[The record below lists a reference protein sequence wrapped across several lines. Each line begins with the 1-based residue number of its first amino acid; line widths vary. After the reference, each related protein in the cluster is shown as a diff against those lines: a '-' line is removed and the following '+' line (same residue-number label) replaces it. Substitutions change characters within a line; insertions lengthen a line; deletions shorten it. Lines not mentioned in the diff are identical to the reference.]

1 MSNYPKKGF
10 QVNPWMVILGL
21 VLFLGLFLL
30 VGAGRILVL
39 AFPLGSVVV
48 GIFLYLRAPVLYVGF
63 TWWLWFLGP
72 LIRRLIDYQSGHL
85 TYGPWIL
92 TPLLVTL
99 ISFATL
105 VRHFPKSYK
114 QDGLPFILCLG
125 SVFYGFLI
133 ALIENPANAAV
144 NGLLSWLCPI
154 LFGFHLFINWRDYPS
169 YRQNIQ
175 RTFLWGVLVMGAY
188 GIWQYLVAPGW
199 DSFWLTNIDNLTYG
213 SPEPLK
219 IRVWSTMMV
228 PQAFAAVMGAG
239 LLLLF
244 INQGNLRFVAAGVGY
259 LAFLLSLARAGWLN
273 WFAGLLLLVPSLK
286 ARLQM
291 RLIISIIV
299 AAIIIL
305 PLTTI
310 EPFSTVISSR
320 FESLSLSNVE
330 DDVSYQARSEG
341 LNELIGPA
349 LTEFVG
355 GGLGSKLKSGD
366 SGIGA
371 YDNGFL
377 LMLFSL
383 GWFGTI
389 PYLGGIILLLFKLF
403 QGSEGRF
410 DPFASAARAIAVSS
424 FLVQI
429 NLNAV
434 TINAFAMVVWGFV
447 GVGMAAHKYYLYQRI
462 CYQNPSKCQ
471 GK

>member
-1 MSNYPKKGF
+1 MSNCPTKSF
-10 QVNPWMVILGL
+10 QVNPWIVILGL

-30 VGAGRILVL
+30 LGAGRILVL
-39 AFPLGSVVV
+39 AFPLGSLAV

-72 LIRRLIDYQSGHL
+72 LIRRLIDYQSGYL

-99 ISFATL
+99 ISFTTL
-105 VRHFPKSYK
+105 VRQFPKFYK
-114 QDGLPFILCLG
+114 QDVLPFILCLG

-133 ALIENPANAAV
+133 GLIQNPANVAV

-154 LFGFHLFINWRDYPS
+154 LFGFHLFVNWRDYPS
-169 YRQNIQ
+169 YRQNWQ

-188 GIWQYLVAPGW
+188 GIWQYLVAPAW
-199 DSFWLTNIDNLTYG
+199 DSFWLMNIDNLTYG

-219 IRVWSTMMV
+219 IRVWSTMMI
-228 PQAFAAVMGAG
+228 PQKFAAVMGAG

-244 INQGNLRFVAAGVGY
+244 INQENLRFAAAGFGY
-259 LAFLLSLARAGWLN
+259 LAFLLSLARTGWLN
-273 WFAGLLLLVPSLK
+273 LLLGFIILVPSLK
-286 ARLQM
+286 ARLQI

-299 AAIIIL
+299 AAVIIL
-305 PLTTI
+305 PVTTI
-310 EPFSTVISSR
+310 EPFSTVISTR
-320 FESLSLSNVE
+320 FESLSLSNV
-330 DDVSYQARSEG
+330 DNDVSYQARSEG

-355 GGLGSKLKSGD
+355 QGLGSELKSGD

-371 YDNGFL
+371 YDNGLL

-389 PYLGGIILLLFKLF
+389 PYLGGIILLLLKLF
-403 QGSEGRF
+403 QGSKGRI
-410 DPFASAARAIAVSS
+410 DTFASAARAIAISS

-429 NLNAV
+429 GLNAV
-434 TINAFAMVVWGFV
+434 TMDSFAMVVWGFV
-447 GVGMAAHKYYLYQRI
+447 GVGMAAHKYYLYQRTD
-462 CYQNPSKCQ
+462 QLPNAN
-471 GK
+471 